1 MALIWHRHAGKSRS
15 YLQIRLEHHNPNQPA
30 SDLGW
35 HLENG
40 ADVMR
45 RRNCPQRF
53 FCVGSLNTD
62 ITFPV
67 TRLPEEHEKL
77 RCDGT
82 QISQGGS
89 AANTAY
95 WLARL
100 DNPTTMLGCVGE
112 DVFGAKAI
120 QALAEVRIKTEHI
133 QRTHQATTGLA
144 AIFSTPTSK
153 RMITSNGA
161 NAYFDPTQVPDSLF
175 GPTCHWHFTRPE
187 PDIVLPI
194 LERAKAFG
202 STTSCDLDQ
211 GPDDTLLPLL
221 DLCFLNHTTA
231 VRWLGTDDAFQAW
244 RKAGAMP
251 RLTIVITHGAIGA
264 SAANLL
270 GPITIPA
277 QTLTVVDRTGGGD
290 AFTAGYLHALT
301 MGLVP
306 ADGLRHGLYL
316 AAQVITQMGARP
328 VIVDLDPMIRGFAY
342 SDVAP
347 LGMEAP

>member
-1 MALIWHRHAGKSRS
+1 
-15 YLQIRLEHHNPNQPA
+15 
-30 SDLGW
+30 
-35 HLENG
+35 
-40 ADVMR
+40 MR

-82 QISQGGS
+82 YITQGGS

-112 DVFGAKAI
+112 DALGMQAI
-120 QALAEVRIKTEHI
+120 QSLAQVKIKTEHV
-133 QRTHQATTGLA
+133 QRTAQAATGVA
-144 AIFSTPTSK
+144 VIFSTPAGK
-153 RMITSNGA
+153 RMVTSNGA
-161 NAYFDPTQVPDSLF
+161 NAYFDPALVPDNLF
-175 GPTCHWHFTRPE
+175 GPVCHWHFTRPE
-187 PDIVLPI
+187 PHIVLPL

-211 GPDDTLLPLL
+211 GPDASLLPLI
-221 DLCFLNHTTA
+221 DVCFINHTTA
-231 VRWLGTDDAFQAW
+231 LRWLGTDEAFTAW
-244 RKAGAMP
+244 RKTGGLP
-251 RLTIVITHGAIGA
+251 RLTFVITHGPLGA
-264 SAANLL
+264 TAANLL

-277 QTLTVVDRTGGGD
+277 QKLTVVDRTGGGD

-316 AAQVITQMGARP
+316 AAQVITQESARP
-328 VIVDLDPMIRGFAY
+328 TVVELDPLVRGVAY
-342 SDVAP
+342 AGVDPVVA
-347 LGMEAP
+347 GER